1 MAQIPASANINPAA
15 QPVQNG
21 LTPVLEFRNVS
32 QTYFDEKT
40 GKDFVVFDKFN
51 LTIEDIP
58 EIGQFVVIMGKSG
71 CGKSTL
77 LRYWTGLQ
85 QPTSGE
91 VLVNGK
97 PLGKD
102 ESNPLV
108 FQQYSSLEWYSVLQN
123 VALPLILKG
132 IPKKQAEEQAMDMIK
147 VVGLEGHEN
156 KYAKTPLL
164 SGGQLQRVA
173 IARSLVSNPK
183 MIFLDEPFG
192 ALDGFT
198 RAKMQFFLLDLFQ
211 KSEIADGNPTVVL
224 VTHDPR
230 EAVLLGNDIYIMDAN
245 PGRIIKYIRPQL
257 PQRRDKNIRKDAH
270 YLEVVSYIEDVI
282 EGNIA

>member
-1 MAQIPASANINPAA
+1 MVQDESAKEKHGTTINTSPS
-15 QPVQNG
+15 
-21 LTPVLEFRNVS
+21 VLELRGIN

-40 GKDFVVFDKFN
+40 MKDFVVFNDFN
-51 LTIEDIP
+51 LAVEDYP
-58 EIGQFVVIMGKSG
+58 NIGQFIVIMGKSG

-85 QPTSGE
+85 KPTSGQ
-91 VLVNGK
+91 VLIGGK
-97 PLGKD
+97 PLQGNQ
-102 ESNPLV
+102 SLPMV
-108 FQQYSSLEWYSVLQN
+108 FQQYSSLEWFSVLTN

-132 IPKKQAEEQAMDMIK
+132 VSKKEAEEKAMEMIK

-156 KYAKTPLL
+156 KFAKMPQL

-173 IARSLVSNPK
+173 IARCLVANPN
-183 MIFLDEPFG
+183 MLMLDEPYG

-198 RAKMQFFLLDLFQ
+198 RAKMQFFLLDIFQ
-211 KSEIADGNPTVVL
+211 KRELADLNPTVVL

-245 PGRIIKYIRPQL
+245 PGHIVKHIKPDL
-257 PQRRDKNIRKDAH
+257 PETRDRSIRKH
-270 YLEVVSYIEDVI
+270 SRFIEIVSYIEDVI
-282 EGNIA
+282 EGTIQ